1 MDAER
6 GLHCD
11 RTAMNGSHDLFAVV
25 LMALGLPVAFALAIS
40 AALAVLVGGRYPQLV
55 VIKEMFT
62 GVDSFPLMA
71 VPFFILAAELMSG
84 GALTV
89 VLLRFASQFVGH
101 RRGGLGYANILSL
114 TIFSGISGS
123 ALADAAGPGAMMVR
137 MMDKAGYS
145 RAYAAALTASTAIVG
160 PIIPPSI
167 IMIIY
172 ALQDDRVT
180 VGALFV
186 AGLVPGLLIA
196 LAMAIVNWRVSTQR
210 NYRSGDPRPPAR
222 EMVTNTIRAIPALFL
237 IVVILVGIRLGVFTP
252 TEASVVA
259 VAYALVCGRWI
270 YGTLKWSAIP
280 GIASRSALLTSSVL
294 LVVAASSAFAWVLT
308 VEGVPQHLAATIV
321 RWNLSPMAFLAAVN
335 VLLLIFGIFMEPLPG
350 VMILVPIL
358 APISAALGI
367 DPIHFAMVVIVNL
380 TLGMITPPVGGLLF
394 VTSVAT
400 KVPFADLNRE
410 LPPFLVAHLL
420 VLVVLTFVP
429 AISTWLPHT
438 LGF

>member
-1 MDAER
+1 MTLILIIA
-6 GLHCD
+6 
-11 RTAMNGSHDLFAVV
+11 TIV
-25 LMALGLPVAFALAIS
+25 LMTIGVPVAFALASS
-40 AALAVLVGGRYPQLV
+40 AALAVALGGQYPQIIV
-55 VIKEMFT
+55 FKEMFT
-62 GVDSFPLMA
+62 GLDSFPLMA

-84 GALTV
+84 GALTI

-101 RRGGLGYANILSL
+101 LRGGLGYANIMSL

-123 ALADAAGPGAMMVR
+123 ALADAAGPGSMMVR
-137 MMDKAGYS
+137 MMDKAGYDRS
-145 RAYAAALTASTAIVG
+145 YAAALTASTAIVG

-172 ALQDDRVT
+172 ALQDEKVS

-186 AGLVPGLLIA
+186 AGFLPGILIA
-196 LAMAIVNWRVSTQR
+196 AAMCVVNWRVCGRR
-210 NYRSGDPRPPAR
+210 NFLSNMERPSRA
-222 EMVTNTIRAIPALFL
+222 EMLRNTVKAIPALFL
-237 IVVILVGIRLGVFTP
+237 VVIILVGIRFGVFTP

-259 VAYALVCGRWI
+259 VFYALFCGRWI
-270 YGTLKWSAIP
+270 YGTLAWSAIP
-280 GIASRSALLTSSVL
+280 TICARSILLTASVL
-294 LVVAASSAFAWVLT
+294 FVVAASAAFAWVLT
-308 VEGVPQHLAATIV
+308 IEGIPQTMAEIIV
-321 RWNLSPMAFLAAVN
+321 GWNLPPAMFLIAVN
-335 VLLLIFGIFMEPLPG
+335 VLLLLFGIFMEPLPG

-400 KVPFADLNRE
+400 KVPLSDLTRE
-410 LPPFLVAHLL
+410 LPPFLWAHLV
-420 VLVVLTFVP
+420 VLVTLTFVP
-429 AISTWLPHT
+429 AVSTWLPHA